1 MDGLE
6 NIEEK
11 LEKISGLVDE
21 VRLEIEKIK
30 LEKLRDTLPLEK
42 FNAECEWGD
51 SIGDR
56 TYLEL
61 AKQDYNTILKN
72 KNDLKNSAHT
82 VTVLISQ
89 VFEKCFCHLLMLKGK
104 EFIPSHK
111 HANLLRKVRNCY
123 PSFPESIGSVE
134 ASLCEAWYQTNRYP
148 QRQQRGYEN
157 YYIILNMITLCD
169 ELIEFCNLRTESCK
183 GIDFDINQ
191 NLYKITDSINDDEFA
206 SPIRKENK

>member
-11 LEKISGLVDE
+11 LEKISYLVDE

-72 KNDLKNSAHT
+72 KND
-82 VTVLISQ
+82 
-89 VFEKCFCHLLMLKGK
+89 
-104 EFIPSHK
+104 
-111 HANLLRKVRNCY
+111 
-123 PSFPESIGSVE
+123 
-134 ASLCEAWYQTNRYP
+134 
-148 QRQQRGYEN
+148 
-157 YYIILNMITLCD
+157 
-169 ELIEFCNLRTESCK
+169 
-183 GIDFDINQ
+183 
-191 NLYKITDSINDDEFA
+191 
-206 SPIRKENK
+206 